1 MRPHP
6 NDGAPL
12 ILWPPEERR
21 PEDFNAPDP
30 GTYTFKLK
38 ETIRANAEVNEE
50 FDLSDPEQLRTA
62 RNVYLNLAHS
72 LGKTEDVAAHAED
85 MLYRSVYLLQWTSF
99 ESFLRETIETLLAEH
114 PQVIIQSA
122 GRKTSLSY
130 EEVFAMSNQLSS
142 LDNLRKELIELEVQ
156 RLRAGGRSVHGLINF
171 LKSAFKFEVDPYR
184 AWYVVKGQRR
194 EATYNSLMAIKARR
208 NALAHEFATAIPDDS
223 GITPVTSDEYREAE
237 LTLRSVA
244 YSIASSI
251 YYKRYDV

>member
-114 PQVIIQSA
+114 ARRRRAGNRPAGSGRA
-122 GRKTSLSY
+122 GRWRRDG
-130 EEVFAMSNQLSS
+130 ERPP
-142 LDNLRKELIELEVQ
+142 LR
-156 RLRAGGRSVHGLINF
+156 
-171 LKSAFKFEVDPYR
+171 
-184 AWYVVKGQRR
+184 
-194 EATYNSLMAIKARR
+194 
-208 NALAHEFATAIPDDS
+208 
-223 GITPVTSDEYREAE
+223 
-237 LTLRSVA
+237 
-244 YSIASSI
+244 
-251 YYKRYDV
+251 